1 MLLASKYYK
10 KNFEQES
17 PKCPSTRNELLFQ
30 MAASDF
36 VGEALEARNV
46 SRMSGRRT
54 ESASFAL
61 GQSLKAMT
69 LREENGVENA
79 E

>member
-1 MLLASKYYK
+1 
-10 KNFEQES
+10 
-17 PKCPSTRNELLFQ
+17 